1 MEPLANF
8 LGSIANITSASTVAV
23 SSFSMTLQDPQPI
36 IERIDLN
43 EYDKMRA
50 YWKDEIMHEPIFD
63 EPHPPSIVEHQ
74 ATQETTSEP
83 RLSMLPDIITGGVQ
97 RFGDNVDTD
106 SIIPTDRCMSD
117 TVEALG
123 RGAFCYTR
131 PEFYDRSQAGAT
143 VVVAGESFG
152 SGSSR
157 EQAPK
162 ALQAAGIQA
171 IIAKSYAF
179 IYGRNQANNGLLGIK
194 LNGEEFYELAQEGKQ
209 VSIDVSNRTIM
220 CGGKTFSFRLDPI
233 QQELLS
239 SGGLIKVYS
248 QFGTE
253 LFKKLQIAATL
264 ADMIPKK
271 IQLPPPNASRNM
283 EW

>member
-1 MEPLANF
+1 
-8 LGSIANITSASTVAV
+8 
-23 SSFSMTLQDPQPI
+23 MTLQDPQPI

-43 EYDKMRA
+43 EYDRMRA
-50 YWKDEIMHEPIFD
+50 YWKDELMHEPTFS
-63 EPHPPSIVEHQ
+63 EPHPPTFAEHKVKQ
-74 ATQETTSEP
+74 QKDSDPA
-83 RLSMLPDIITGGVQ
+83 LSMLPDTITGRVQ

-106 SIIPTDRCMSD
+106 SLIPTDKCMSD

-131 PEFYDRSQAGAT
+131 PEFYDRAQAGANIL
-143 VVVAGESFG
+143 VAGESFG

-157 EQAPK
+157 EPAPK

-171 IIAKSYAF
+171 VIAKSYAF

-194 LNGEEFYELAQEGKQ
+194 LNDEEFYELAKEGEE
-209 VSIDVSNRTIM
+209 VTIDVSNHVIR

-239 SGGLIKVYS
+239 SGGLIKVYK
-248 QFGTE
+248 QFGAE
-253 LFKKLQIAATL
+253 LFKKLQIAAML
-264 ADMIPKK
+264 ADKAPKK
-271 IQLPPPNASRNM
+271 IQLPSKETGRM